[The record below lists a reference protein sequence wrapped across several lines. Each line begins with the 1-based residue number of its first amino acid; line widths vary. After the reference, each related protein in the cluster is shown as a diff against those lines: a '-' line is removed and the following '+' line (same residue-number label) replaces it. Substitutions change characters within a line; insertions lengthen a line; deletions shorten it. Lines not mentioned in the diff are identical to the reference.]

1 MLEKETYSSKKVC
14 ETRSFLRTRS
24 MLFCQSLRFFPTV
37 WMFFAHSPKNLWIQ
51 NFYQKFI
58 KCSKVGCE
66 QVKNSFDEPLEEI
79 LTESPKNV
87 VFRFSRELYFFSK
100 CCRPCLR
107 YIFDGLWKIF
117 HRKFK
122 FFCPGKKM
130 KDTNKIP
137 KHFSPKV
144 SPGHVECSFDNSA
157 ETFFPKRPK
166 GFSSKWKKFLK
177 LNFSPKKNNFSRS
190 NLVET

>member
-1 MLEKETYSSKKVC
+1 MRLEASFAHEVC
-14 ETRSFLRTRS
+14 FSVNPS
-24 MLFCQSLRFFPTV
+24 VFFPRSECFSPTV
-37 WMFFAHSPKNLWIQ
+37 RRIYEYKIFIK
-51 NFYQKFI
+51 KFI

-66 QVKNSFDEPLEEI
+66 QVKNSSDEPLEKI
-79 LTESPKNV
+79 LTESPKIV
-87 VFRFSRELYFFSK
+87 IFRFSRELYFFSK

-107 YIFDGLWKIF
+107 YIFDGLWKSF

-122 FFCPGKKM
+122 YFCRGKKM

-177 LNFSPKKNNFSRS
+177 LNFSPKKTIFPE
-190 NLVET
+190 VI

>member
-14 ETRSFLRTRS
+14 ETRSFLRTWS

-51 NFYQKFI
+51 NFYQKIYQMLKGWLWTSKKQFWRASRKNFDRI
-58 KCSKVGCE
+58 PENCNISIQSRIIFFLEMLPSMPKIHFWRTVEKFSSKV
-66 QVKNSFDEPLEEI
+66 QVFLP
-79 LTESPKNV
+79 
-87 VFRFSRELYFFSK
+87 R
-100 CCRPCLR
+100 
-107 YIFDGLWKIF
+107 
-117 HRKFK
+117 
-122 FFCPGKKM
+122 KKM

-177 LNFSPKKNNFSRS
+177 LNFSPKKQFFQK
-190 NLVET
+190 